1 MTYCMLAHTY
11 NIKKNARHTISRVM
25 SVKYNFFSS
34 SEMRTCLQN
43 HPVAFIGDSRTRTL
57 YYELV
62 QTVSLNSVKDEGKS
76 VSCQRKNNIDLNL
89 C

>member
-1 MTYCMLAHTY
+1 MLAHMLQ
-11 NIKKNARHTISRVM
+11 KNAIHFYLVM
-25 SVKYNFFSS
+25 PVKSILFAS

-62 QTVSLNSVKDEGKS
+62 QTVSLNSVTEEEKP
-76 VSCQRKNNIDLNL
+76 VSFLRERKK
-89 C
+89 